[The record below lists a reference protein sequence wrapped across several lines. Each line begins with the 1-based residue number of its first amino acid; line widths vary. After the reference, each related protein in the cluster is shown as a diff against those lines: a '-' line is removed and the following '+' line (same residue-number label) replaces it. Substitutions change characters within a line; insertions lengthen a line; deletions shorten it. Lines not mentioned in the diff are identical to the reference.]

1 MESKIKDIKL
11 WPKGKERTEW
21 AAHQMPVLLGIRRR
35 FQKDRPLKG
44 ILVGACLHVSAKTAN
59 LALALRDGGA
69 EIFLAGSNPLSTQ
82 DDIAAY
88 LAQEGVHIFAW
99 RGETEMEYFA
109 NIEQVLAGKPQ
120 LLIDD
125 GADLTIRYHAKGT
138 TSVRGGTE
146 ETTTGVTRLRNMA
159 QEGKLRFPVIA
170 VNSALTKH
178 LFDNRYGTG
187 QSALDGVLR
196 ATNILLA
203 SSRIVVCGY
212 GWVGRGIAWR
222 AKGMGARVIVTE
234 IDPIKSLEALMDG
247 FEVMPI
253 ADAASLGDL
262 FITATGNTQVIGK
275 HALERLKDGAI
286 LANAGHFNVE
296 IDLEALALLSASR
309 RMVSEHIEEFV
320 FADGRQTYLLG
331 SGRLV
336 NLTCGEGHPA
346 GVMDLSFANQA
357 LCVEYLALGDTALE
371 SKIHPVPKAID
382 QMVARLK
389 LESLGVHIDSLT
401 EEQKT
406 YLAHWE

>member
-1 MESKIKDIKL
+1 MESKIKDVRF

-69 EIFLAGSNPLSTQ
+69 EVFLAGSNPISTQ

-125 GADLTIRYHAKGT
+125 GADLTIRYHAKGA

-196 ATNILLA
+196 ATNLLLA

-234 IDPIKSLEALMDG
+234 IDPIKALEALMDG
-247 FEVMPI
+247 FDVMPI

-320 FADGRQTYLLG
+320 FADGRHTYLLG

-336 NLTCGEGHPA
+336 NLACGEGHPA
-346 GVMDLSFANQA
+346 GVMDLSFTNQA
-357 LCVEYLALGDTALE
+357 LCVEYLALGDTVLE
-371 SKIHPVPKAID
+371 SKVHPVPKAID
-382 QMVARLK
+382 LMVARLK

-406 YLAHWE
+406 YLDHWE